1 LQVPYFYFLI
11 NTAIFNK
18 HTYFLLKIRPP
29 SKNQIFFCSSPYFK
43 NRTNR
48 TGRIKSSPSL

>member
-11 NTAIFNK
+11 NTAIFLQ
-18 HTYFLLKIRPP
+18 TYVFLLKIRPP

-48 TGRIKSSPSL
+48 TGRTKSSPSL